1 MANEYST
8 LTLLKSSLHI
18 TDTDRD
24 ALLQG
29 ALTAASRGIDNS
41 TGRRFWLDATATA
54 RVINPRGKVVCDTE
68 GEHLIVD
75 DIGAT
80 TGLVVEVGRGSSWTA
95 VTSEVEAEPTDALDQ
110 GEPVTSLLRLY
121 SRWQFATGQRV
132 RVTAKWGWPAIPD
145 VVAQAALIQAGRLFK
160 RKDSPE
166 GILGNAEWGV
176 VRLSRIDP
184 DVQALVQDLVL
195 PGFG

>member
-8 LTLLKSSLHI
+8 LTLLKSSLKI

-24 ALLQG
+24 ALLNQ
-29 ALTAASRGIDNS
+29 ALTAASRGIDNF

-54 RVINPRGKVVCDTE
+54 RVINPRGKVVYDTE
-68 GEHLIVD
+68 GGHLLVD
-75 DIGAT
+75 DIGSAA
-80 TGLVVEVGRGSSWTA
+80 GLVVEVGRGSSWT
-95 VTSEVEAEPTDALDQ
+95 VITSEVEAEPTDALDQ

-166 GILGNAEWGV
+166 GILGNAEWGI
-176 VRLSRIDP
+176 VRLARIDP